1 MSYGL
6 SLSSVHRWIMSPLQL
21 AFGGKGMLTSTFAEG
36 GGFAKTRQDKDIPDI
51 QFHFYPSKIKRQM
64 ELNSI
69 LGHGFSLQTCLLR
82 PKSRGSVTLRD
93 SNPDSKVLIDP
104 NYLAEE
110 EDVQVFVDGFKL
122 MRKILNTAP
131 SRIMC
136 RRRSIRVS
144 VKVFEREGEYD
155 SLNSYITRKSL
166 AYKRSNSHARTQVQI
181 RFKPMRR
188 FEISFETTLRQSSIP
203 PELVEWALPMIPKL
217 WWIQD
222 YVYTVFVDFASRT
235 LR

>member
-1 MSYGL
+1 
-6 SLSSVHRWIMSPLQL
+6 
-21 AFGGKGMLTSTFAEG
+21 MLTSTFAEG

-93 SNPDSKVLIDP
+93 SNPNSKVLIDP

-131 SRIMC
+131 LKDHVQEEINPGTENVQTDEEIRDFVRNNATTIFHPTGTCAMGPSTDSESVVDSRLRVHGIRGLRVADASIMPE
-136 RRRSIRVS
+136 IVGANTN
-144 VKVFEREGEYD
+144 VPAIAIGERASSFILGFDEEDEEVQFMEEG
-155 SLNSYITRKSL
+155 S
-166 AYKRSNSHARTQVQI
+166 AC
-181 RFKPMRR
+181 
-188 FEISFETTLRQSSIP
+188 
-203 PELVEWALPMIPKL
+203 
-217 WWIQD
+217 
-222 YVYTVFVDFASRT
+222 
-235 LR
+235 